1 MGANNNL
8 KQAKAKND
16 DEFYTRRTDI
26 EKEVFHYKEHFKG
39 KVVYCNCDDPE
50 WSNFFIYF
58 RENFKF
64 FGLKK
69 LISTHYSIDV
79 ENDKAYK
86 LECVEY
92 ILDEDGL
99 PKATPIYLKGDGD
112 FRSEECIELLKQSDI
127 VCTNPPFSLFREYVV
142 QLVKY
147 EKKFLI
153 IGNTNAITYKEIFP
167 LIKDNKMWLG
177 ISPRSMKF
185 NQDIAG
191 VKTKDVNA
199 CWYTNLPHRKRNDEL
214 IFWKDYNNEEYHKY
228 ENYNAIEISKVAMI
242 PKDYTG
248 AMGVPITFIEKYNP
262 NQFEIIGMAEDNG
275 KGFSGGLWDGKNPH
289 CVINGKNMFKRIF
302 IKLKKE

>member
-8 KQAKAKND
+8 KQAKAKKD

-69 LISTHYSIDV
+69 LISTHYSVDV